1 VILTGSFVLQQNVT
15 IAPAAA
21 ARPAPR
27 LPRKAPAKPPPPE
40 HVIEISSDSDES
52 RLQSESSASS
62 VRKVSRKKVINTLT
76 YVLSARSKVR
86 DLLKNFSS

>member
-27 LPRKAPAKPPPPE
+27 LPRKAPAKPPPPPE
-40 HVIEISSDSDES
+40 HVIEISSGSDEN

-62 VRKVSRKKVINTLT
+62 ARKVSRKEVINTLT
-76 YVLSARSKVR
+76 FVLSARSKV
-86 DLLKNFSS
+86 S